1 MKVLH
6 MSGAGNDFMVIDGR
20 GLTADYGELSK
31 KLCAITGADGFMAVD
46 TSEIAHF
53 KLHFYNS
60 DGTRGEMCGN
70 GSRCVSKYAYDLGL
84 APECMTIETDAGL
97 LESRRMDAE
106 HYQVKLNSPSVL
118 AGNRLGDMAYV
129 ELGNPGIPHGVL
141 HYPGLTWEMR
151 DALRETMRAQ
161 RFAPA
166 FPKGANINY
175 YDWLGENRVRILT
188 FERGV
193 EDFTLAC
200 GTGSGS
206 VAAWLYAS
214 GKLPEGSVTVEN
226 PGGTLEFRLCG
237 QGSAMSILMTGPAVV
252 LAEYDL

>member
-20 GLTADYGELSK
+20 GITADYEVLSR
-31 KLCAITGADGFMAVD
+31 KLCAVTGADGFMAVD
-46 TSEIAHF
+46 HSDMAHF

-70 GSRCVSKYAYDLGL
+70 GSRCISKYAYDHGI
-84 APECMTIETDAGL
+84 APAHMTIETDAGL
-97 LESRRMDAE
+97 LESRRIDE
-106 HYQVKLNSPSVL
+106 NRYQVKLNNPTTL

-141 HYPGLTWEMR
+141 HYPGLSWQLR
-151 DALRETMRAQ
+151 DQLRETMRAQ
-161 RFAPA
+161 RFAPE

-175 YDWLGENRVRILT
+175 YDWIGENRVRILT

-206 VAAWLYAS
+206 VACWLYVN
-214 GKLPEGSVTVEN
+214 GQIPGGSVTVEN
-226 PGGTLEFRLCG
+226 PGGTLEFEISGG
-237 QGSAMSILMTGPAVV
+237 QTVDSVLMTGPAVV
-252 LAEYDL
+252 LEEYDL